1 MSPRSAS
8 ITSPELG
15 AEKYMNAAVP
25 RVALRWPEEAA
36 ASLGVSADTLQRHGV
51 AGDVKLWRLGS
62 IRLVALDEL
71 ERLVAGKSERTLR
84 DGAA

>member
-1 MSPRSAS
+1 MSPRTAPPAS
-8 ITSPELG
+8 LELG
-15 AEKYMNAAVP
+15 GGKYMNAGVP

>member
-1 MSPRSAS
+1 MSPPR
-8 ITSPELG
+8 TLDSPVPRPERIPS
-15 AEKYMNAAVP
+15 NAAVP

>member
-1 MSPRSAS
+1 MRSPAAS
-8 ITSPELG
+8 VRSPELG

-51 AGDVKLWRLGS
+51 VSDVKLWRLGS
-62 IRLVALDEL
+62 IRLVAVDEL